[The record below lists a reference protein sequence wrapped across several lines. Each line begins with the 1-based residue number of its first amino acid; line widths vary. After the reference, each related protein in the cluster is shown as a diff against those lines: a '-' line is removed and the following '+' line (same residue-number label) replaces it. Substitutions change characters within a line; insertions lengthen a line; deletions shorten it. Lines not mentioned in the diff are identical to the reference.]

1 MGLVPVE
8 VQQLSMTTYASSAT
22 VWQCHL
28 EMVVHRFGV
37 FTQSEQGCPTMTEM
51 KLRSIAIA
59 TGWVALLLVAIG
71 IHAFGMLSDQYTCA
85 DLGSQEAYLSGGGW
99 GNAAECVTRNG
110 STFNAVRRPLELTSP
125 LWSFVLVVG
134 VVAIPCMWL
143 LARRLGERQQKSRTS
158 VR

>member
-1 MGLVPVE
+1 MGLVAVE
-8 VQQLSMTTYASSAT
+8 VEQLAMTSDASSAT
-22 VWQCHL
+22 VQQGHL
-28 EMVVHRFGV
+28 EVVVHRFGV
-37 FTQSEQGCPTMTEM
+37 FAQSEQGCPTMTEM
-51 KLRSIAIA
+51 RSRSIAIA
-59 TGWVALLLVAIG
+59 TGWVALILLAIG
-71 IHAFGMLSDQYTCA
+71 LHAFGMLSDQYTCP

-110 STFNAVRRPLELTSP
+110 STFNAVRRPLEFTSP

-143 LARRLGERQQKSRTS
+143 LARRLAERQQKSRTS